1 MPIAVLSASGTDAGR
16 PFALETQ
23 SCHRRRLP
31 RLFGVSTKLPACTT
45 MRLPIR
51 PAHGLAARWAKRV
64 GAKRGGTPIRSNGCD
79 TVHGYRAGPV
89 PGLATAGCA
98 CDIAA
103 AAVALW
109 TLPIVALNGFIVL
122 RWSWVARK
130 AVETERQPSTIPVA
144 HVGRDVPSGVCDVAS
159 TFGVAYR
166 QMHSVMFAFSVASM
180 TRDCAGSNVGR
191 WADAGS

>member
-1 MPIAVLSASGTDAGR
+1 MAVLLSAAMAAILFTVTVPVQYPDW
-16 PFALETQ
+16 
-23 SCHRRRLP
+23 RLP
-31 RLFGVSTKLPACTT
+31 DAHATSLRLLF
-45 MRLPIR
+45 
-51 PAHGLAARWAKRV
+51 
-64 GAKRGGTPIRSNGCD
+64 
-79 TVHGYRAGPV
+79 
-89 PGLATAGCA
+89 
-98 CDIAA
+98 
-103 AAVALW
+103 ALW

-144 HVGRDVPSGVCDVAS
+144 HVGRDVPSGVCDVAA